1 MFAALRNTT
10 AASSSSSRSAFA
22 ASTLPVRRT
31 FASTARAA
39 AQKGKVYDTAD
50 EAVKDI
56 PSGSTVLSAG
66 FGLCGTPETLIQ
78 AIERQPQIKNLTVVS
93 NNAGTGEKGLGK
105 LLKSRQISK
114 MISSFIGANKYF
126 ENQYLTGQVSLQL
139 TPQGTLAEKCR
150 AGAYG
155 IPAFYTPTGYGTS
168 VQTGELVVK
177 YQERAEGSKEPLKPA
192 EMAKPK
198 EVREFN
204 GRKYI
209 LEESIFAD
217 YAIIH
222 AWKVD
227 EAGNAVFRY
236 AANNFSAAFGK
247 NAKTTIVE
255 AEEIVPV
262 GALEPNEIQLQSIYV
277 DRIVRATAEKE
288 IELRTVSDAPKKTS
302 SAAASG
308 TEADAAA
315 KQAAKERR
323 ERIVTRAAKELQ
335 DGDYVN
341 LGIGMPSMV
350 PNFLPKGVNVVL
362 HSENG
367 ILGMGPYPKSAEI
380 DADIVNAGKETV
392 TLLPGAST
400 FDSVDSFGMI
410 RGGHIDVTMLG
421 ALQIGS
427 NGDLANYMI
436 PGKVVKGMGG
446 AMDLVSSPDHT
457 KVVVLTDH
465 VDKNGRPKIVDECK
479 LPLTGSRCVTTI
491 ITDLC
496 VFTVNRKQGGL
507 TLIELMPGVTVDEVK
522 EKTGAPF
529 KVELRA

>member
-1 MFAALRNTT
+1 MFAALRSST
-10 AASSSSSRSAFA
+10 AASSASSSRAA
-22 ASTLPVRRT
+22 LVASTLPRRT
-31 FASTARAA
+31 FVSTARTAA
-39 AQKGKVYDTAD
+39 PKGKIYDSAD

-56 PSGSTVLSAG
+56 PAGSTVLSAG

-78 AIERQPQIKNLTVVS
+78 AIERNPQVKNLTVVS

-114 MISSFIGANKYF
+114 MVSSFIGANKYF
-126 ENQYLTGQVSLQL
+126 ENQYLTGQVALQL

-155 IPAFYTPTGYGTS
+155 IPAFYTPTGYGTN
-168 VQTGELVVK
+168 VQTGDLVVR
-177 YQERAEGSKEPLKPA
+177 YHERLEGSKEPLKPA

-255 AEEIVPV
+255 AEHIVPI
-262 GALEPNEIQLQSIYV
+262 GSLDPNEIQLPSIYV
-277 DRIVRATAEKE
+277 DRIVKATAEKE
-288 IELRTVSDAPKKTS
+288 IELRTVSDAPKKS
-302 SAAASG
+302 SSSSG
-308 TEADAAA
+308 ETD
-315 KQAAKERR
+315 AAKEEARARR
-323 ERIVTRAAKELQ
+323 IRIVKRAAKELK

-350 PNFLPKGVNVVL
+350 PNYLAPGVNVVL

-367 ILGMGPYPKSAEI
+367 ILGMGPYPKSEAV

-400 FDSVDSFGMI
+400 FDSTDSFGMI

-421 ALQIGS
+421 ALQVGA
-427 NGDLANYMI
+427 NGDLANWMI
-436 PGKVVKGMGG
+436 PGKKVSGFGG
-446 AMDLVSSPDHT
+446 AMDLVSNPSKT
-457 KVVVLTDH
+457 KVVVVSDH
-465 VDKNGRPKIVDECK
+465 VDKHGRSKIVQDCK
-479 LPLTGSRCVTTI
+479 LPLTGARCVSRI

-496 VFTVNRKQGGL
+496 VFAVDNEGDGGL
-507 TLIELMPGVTVDEVK
+507 TLLELQEGVTVDEVRQ
-522 EKTGAPF
+522 KTDADF
-529 KVELRA
+529 KLGPGISA